1 MIHKTEMKKLT
12 FYMASMTSGTPR
24 STGTLQNKVK
34 QRHTQPIGRPHAFTA
49 VDETKM
55 KVYADS
61 MNIGRGLWVSDLQN
75 EGEKITKRN
84 PVREHPFKDGKSCE
98 SIICF
103 YSVAL

>member
-1 MIHKTEMKKLT
+1 
-12 FYMASMTSGTPR
+12 MASKTSGTSR
-24 STGTLQNKVK
+24 STGTLQDKIK
-34 QRHTQPIGRPHAFTA
+34 QRHTHPISRPYAFPA
-49 VDETKM
+49 VDEMKM

-61 MNIGRGLWVSDLQN
+61 MDIGRGLWVSDLQN